1 MSYFRELPNIR
12 YPSFLKEKTSSF
24 DYVEAKNLF
33 RRTKLRD
40 DLQNN
45 FTLFEKYV
53 IPGEARPDNV
63 AQELYGSDQ
72 FDWVVLIVAGINN
85 VRNEWP
91 LNARD
96 LYNYSLN
103 KYGDSLNSVR
113 FYETIE
119 IKDSN
124 GRLIVPKGKVV
135 DEKRQDGM
143 TKDQNGND
151 VPNMI
156 DYFVDYYDNGSKRV
170 SGNNVRIGI
179 SNYEYETRLNDDKRS
194 IFVLRRGYLQD
205 FVNDFREVMTYGES
219 SEFINS
225 KVIQTENTNIT
236 LP

>member
-96 LYNYSLN
+96 LYNYCLD
-103 KYGDSLNSVR
+103 KYGDALNSVR
-113 FYETIE
+113 FFETTE
-119 IKDSN
+119 VKDSS
-124 GRLIVPKGKVV
+124 GRLILPKGKVV
-135 DEKRQDGM
+135 DSNFTIPKPG
-143 TKDQNGND
+143 TPTATLNP
-151 VPNMI
+151 V
-156 DYFVDYYDNGSKRV
+156 V
-170 SGNNVRIGI
+170 GI
-179 SNYEYETRLNDDKRS
+179 SNFEYETRLNDDKRN
-194 IFVLRRGYLQD
+194 IFILRRGYLQD
-205 FVNDFREVMTYGES
+205 FVNDFREVMTYRES
-219 SEFINS
+219 SEFVNS

>member
-1 MSYFRELPNIR
+1 MSYFREIPNLR

-96 LYNYSLN
+96 LYNYCLD
-103 KYGDSLNSVR
+103 KYGDALNSVR
-113 FYETIE
+113 FFETTE
-119 IKDSN
+119 VKDSS
-124 GRLIVPKGKVV
+124 GRLILPKGKVV
-135 DEKRQDGM
+135 DSNFTIPKPG
-143 TKDQNGND
+143 TPTATLNP
-151 VPNMI
+151 V
-156 DYFVDYYDNGSKRV
+156 V
-170 SGNNVRIGI
+170 GI
-179 SNYEYETRLNDDKRS
+179 SNFEYETRLNDDKRS
-194 IFVLRRGYLQD
+194 IFILRRGYLQD
-205 FVNDFREVMTYGES
+205 FVNDFREVMTYRES